1 AGTSSTRPTP
11 TSARAGTGTAAHASP
26 PCSGSTDATEPR
38 PRGWRPMAMEATSND
53 PLDGLTVPMLD
64 AVIALT
70 HADLTWC
77 STQEARATWNAIN
90 TLLDRR
96 NQLTHRATQP

>member
-1 AGTSSTRPTP
+1 
-11 TSARAGTGTAAHASP
+11 
-26 PCSGSTDATEPR
+26 
-38 PRGWRPMAMEATSND
+38 MAMEATSND

-77 STQEARATWNAIN
+77 SPQETPAVWSAIN
-90 TLLDRR
+90 QLLDQR
-96 NQLTHRATQP
+96 NQLTQQP